1 MAKPFLR
8 WAGSK
13 RQLLGRLVKYWPG
26 EDTRYVEPF
35 AGSACLFFELEP
47 SSALIGDKNADLM
60 STYRIVRENPSEVYH
75 SMVQWRNDKAQ
86 YYRVRELDS
95 SSLSPVECA
104 ARFIYLN
111 KYCFNGLYRTNGRG
125 DFNVPYGG
133 EKSGALPDVNILTYA
148 AQLLSHADLV
158 CGDFEDIMSNVTA
171 GDFVYLDPPF
181 VITDRRAFT
190 EYSSQP
196 FEASDLPRLRATLER
211 IDMLGATF
219 LLSYAD
225 SDEGRLLADGY
236 ESTMVCAKRSIAG
249 RSDSRRTEKEIIA
262 TNVKIPT

>member
-1 MAKPFLR
+1 MGKPFLR

-13 RQLLGRLVKYWPG
+13 RQLLERLVRYWPG
-26 EDTRYVEPF
+26 GHTRYVEPF

-47 SSALIGDKNADLM
+47 SSALIGDINADLI
-60 STYRIVRENPSEVYH
+60 STYRTVREHPSEVYD
-75 SMVQWRNDKAQ
+75 SMVQWRNDKTE

-95 SSLSPVECA
+95 SSLSAVERA

-133 EKSGALPDVNILTYA
+133 EKSSALPDVNMLTSA
-148 AQLLSHADLV
+148 ANLLSHADLV
-158 CGDFEDIMSNVTA
+158 CDDFEDIMSDVMA

-196 FEASDLPRLRATLER
+196 FEASDLARLRAA
-211 IDMLGATF
+211 IDCVDRLGATF

-225 SDEGRLLADGY
+225 SEEGRVLAAGY
-236 ESTMVCAKRSIAG
+236 ESTIAYAKRSIAG
-249 RSDSRRTEKEIIA
+249 RSDRRRTEKEIIV
-262 TNVKIPT
+262 TNVKILT

>member
-1 MAKPFLR
+1 MGKPFLR

-13 RQLLGRLVKYWPG
+13 RQLLERLVTYWPG
-26 EDTRYVEPF
+26 GHTRYVEPF
-35 AGSACLFFELEP
+35 AGSACLFFALEP
-47 SSALIGDKNADLM
+47 SSALIGDINDDLV
-60 STYRIVRENPSEVYH
+60 STYRTVRDHPGEVH
-75 SMVQWRNDKAQ
+75 DSMVQWRNDRKE
-86 YYRVRELDS
+86 YYRIRKIDS
-95 SSLSPVECA
+95 SSLSAVECA

-133 EKSGALPDVNILTYA
+133 EKSGAVPDVNTLTTA
-148 AQLLSHADLV
+148 ANLLSRADLV
-158 CGDFEDIMSNVTA
+158 CGDFEHVTSRVIA

-196 FEASDLPRLRATLER
+196 FEASDLTRLRGA
-211 IDMLGATF
+211 IDRVDRLGATF

-225 SDEGRLLADGY
+225 SDEGRVLASGY
-236 ESTMVCAKRSIAG
+236 QSTIVYAKRSIAG
-249 RSDSRRTEKEIIA
+249 RSDSRRIEKEIIV